1 MRKNAGCCLL
11 AHYVSSITEN
21 SNQRTYQLWIFKK
34 EYNARPKESPKKKK
48 NDNSLKKGERNMNIC
63 MYELYN

>member
-1 MRKNAGCCLL
+1 MLDLKRA
-11 AHYVSSITEN
+11 
-21 SNQRTYQLWIFKK
+21 Q
-34 EYNARPKESPKKKK
+34 KKKK

>member
-48 NDNSLKKGERNMNIC
+48 K
-63 MYELYN
+63 